1 MISKCFNYE
10 TDAARALAKGDNVL
24 RVSYH
29 HPFMRANIYIYIKKK
44 WKPITPYFNTKLLP
58 PPKLTSLVYKKLHSH
73 QAGSIN

>member
-24 RVSYH
+24 RVSQY
-29 HPFMRANIYIYIKKK
+29 HPFMRANIYILRESENQYALFQHEV
-44 WKPITPYFNTKLLP
+44 ITPPQIDIFRLQ
-58 PPKLTSLVYKKLHSH
+58 KKHHLH